1 MSAAHEQYIRNL
13 QGSIAR
19 HQRMVDVNH
28 PAAAQAQGIVN
39 RLTADLAAA
48 LTVRGGGGGG
58 NQTTTAAAP
67 TGPDPDTVRKNKA
80 ARAFLQDM
88 FSSWGGM
95 EDLIGE
101 IDRLVRDYGNQPEV
115 LTAEVRTL
123 EPYKKRFVGFIRLRE
138 QGVTDIRNE
147 TEYLNLERD
156 YRQVFREAGMRDFL
170 GTDGTQ
176 VQFDSIAELVADYSV
191 SVNEVKARIG
201 DAARLVSSPDNLEAA
216 ALRDYY
222 GIDTTTLT
230 EYVLDPDRTMARV
243 NEIANT
249 ALIGAQAA
257 RQELN
262 INETTASRMADI
274 AGAGDLLPGQYQQTI
289 DGAVELRDE
298 VSRLADIE
306 GSELT
311 DSEALLASANL
322 DQSASKKVRGL
333 RSRERARFG
342 GRSGVT
348 SSTLSRTS
356 GY

>member
-13 QGSIAR
+13 QGSIAQ
-19 HQRMVDVNH
+19 HQRIVDAGL
-28 PAAAQAQGIVN
+28 PEAAQAQGIIA
-39 RLTADLAAA
+39 RLNADLAAA
-48 LTVRGGGGGG
+48 LTARGGGGGG
-58 NQTTTAAAP
+58 NQVTSAAAP
-67 TGPDPDTVRKNKA
+67 AGPSAETVRKNKA

-88 FSSWGGM
+88 FSAWGGM
-95 EDLIGE
+95 EELLGE
-101 IDRLVRDYGNQPEV
+101 VDRLIREYGNQPEV
-115 LTAEVRTL
+115 LVAEVRTL
-123 EPYKKRFVGFIRLRE
+123 EPYKRRFAGFLRLRE
-138 QGVTDIRNE
+138 QGVTDVRNE

-176 VQFDSIAELVADYSV
+176 DQFDAIAELVADYSV
-191 SVNEVKARIG
+191 SVNEVRARIG
-201 DAARLVSSPDNLEAA
+201 DAARLVASPDNLEAA

-249 ALIGAQAA
+249 ALTGAQAA
-257 RQELN
+257 RQGLD
-262 INETTASRMADI
+262 INEMTASRVADI
-274 AGAGDLLPGQYQQTI
+274 AGEGDLLPGQYQQTI
-289 DGAVELRDE
+289 DSAVELRDE

-322 DQSASKKVRGL
+322 DQSASRKVRGL

-342 GRSGVT
+342 GRSGIT